1 MYKIP
6 PNREIKEA
14 LVKVLKKYREISSQS
29 LLKKLVLDELRKIDK
44 YYVVSD
50 ERIRKIAS
58 QINEI
63 KIEMLKRKSRREA
76 NKCYIC
82 GRELETVKVKN
93 LFGEE
98 VPLGKKCKTCGLV
111 LERADL
117 APKKYIFVYKKQ
129 L

>member
-6 PNREIKEA
+6 SDKEIKEA
-14 LVKVLKKYREISSQS
+14 LIKVLKKYREIGSQK
-29 LLKKLVLDELRKIDK
+29 LLKKLVLEELRGIDR

-50 ERIRKIAS
+50 ERIRKIAF

-63 KIEMLKRKSRREA
+63 KIDMLKRKSRREA
-76 NKCYIC
+76 IKCYIC
-82 GRELETVKVKN
+82 GGELETVKVKN

-111 LERADL
+111 LERASL
-117 APKKYIFVYKKQ
+117 APKKYIFVYRK
-129 L
+129 